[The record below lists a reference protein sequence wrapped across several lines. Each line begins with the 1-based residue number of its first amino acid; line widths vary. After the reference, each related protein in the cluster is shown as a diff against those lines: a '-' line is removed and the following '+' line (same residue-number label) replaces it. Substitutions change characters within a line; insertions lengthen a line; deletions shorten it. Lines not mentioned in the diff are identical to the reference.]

1 MAKMLSLLWETF
13 SYVSTSFFSPSSAM
27 RFALM
32 EVKAALAHLVLVAD
46 LQLAPGQ
53 EELQFEN
60 SPLTLRPS
68 NGVTMLLTPLTE
80 K

>member
-1 MAKMLSLLWETF
+1 
-13 SYVSTSFFSPSSAM
+13 M

-32 EVKAALAHLVLVAD
+32 EVKAALAHLILVAD

-53 EELQFEN
+53 EELRFEN